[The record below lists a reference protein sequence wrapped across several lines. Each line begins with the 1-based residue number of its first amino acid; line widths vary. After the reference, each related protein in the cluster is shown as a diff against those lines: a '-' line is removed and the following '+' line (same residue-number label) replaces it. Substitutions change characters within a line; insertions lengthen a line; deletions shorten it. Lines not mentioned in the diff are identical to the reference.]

1 MLKSVA
7 GNQRIYLGCF
17 ISLLLFLL
25 VGHFS
30 TLALQKNKQLA
41 FSKNLLIKSDEVTLQ
56 LATSL
61 RAVNQ
66 AALIECNKPTIDK
79 IRIIASY
86 YPYVDD
92 IGIAEGDKLLCTANW
107 GILEKQSQ
115 LPRHDFITASGVDVY
130 LTPRDLFP
138 SPLIRN
144 MPRLA
149 HVVAFSSRL
158 RAEQIYKD
166 TADFSYELVTKN
178 GEHKFIS
185 LAGSPAASNHFSTL
199 STRLCSDTFDY
210 CIVTYND
217 SVGILAYQPLLIAL
231 YCVIALCFGGLIAFS
246 ITSYQE
252 EKRSLEFRLIRAIK
266 REELYLEY
274 QPVVH
279 AVQHHIVGVEAL
291 LRWKDELYGQVS
303 PELFIPIATKLALY
317 KHISFFIA
325 HRALHDL
332 QHLLKQDSN
341 LMVSLNISNYEI
353 TKPEYLDYLHK
364 QVILHDIKPHQI
376 KLEITE
382 RINEYHQ
389 KISEFAIAARK
400 KGFKVSLDDFG
411 TGASNIVWLTSIDF
425 DEIKLDKIFIHG
437 LHEELKRDLFISMLN
452 GIAKLNKQLV
462 FEGVESPHELRLIE
476 SFDKHAFIQ
485 GWLFY
490 KALPAARLTHIIAEK
505 RANSSPPPLTAASS
519 SAH

>member
-1 MLKSVA
+1 MLKSLT

-17 ISLLLFLL
+17 ISLLVFLII
-25 VGHFS
+25 GHYS
-30 TLALQKNKQLA
+30 TLVLQKNKQLD

-56 LATSL
+56 LTTSL
-61 RAVNQ
+61 RDVNH

-79 IRIIASY
+79 IRIIASR

-92 IGIAEGDKLLCTANW
+92 IGIAEGDKLICTANW
-107 GILEKQSQ
+107 GVLEKKSQ
-115 LPRHDFITASGVDVY
+115 LPRHNFITASGFEVY
-130 LTPRDLFP
+130 LKPRDLFP
-138 SPLIRN
+138 SQLVRN
-144 MPRLA
+144 MTRLGNI
-149 HVVAFSSRL
+149 VVFSSRL
-158 RAEQIYKD
+158 RTEQIYKD
-166 TADFSYELVTKN
+166 TTDFSYELVTKN

-185 LAGSPAASNHFSTL
+185 LAGSSPARGHFSTL
-199 STRLCSDTFDY
+199 STRLCSDAFDY
-210 CIVTYND
+210 CIVTYNG
-217 SVGILAYQPLLIAL
+217 SAGILAYHPLSIAL

-246 ITSYQE
+246 VTSYQE

-291 LRWKDELYGQVS
+291 LRWKDDLYGQVS

-317 KHISFFIA
+317 KNISFFIA
-325 HRALHDL
+325 QRALSDL
-332 QHLLKQDSN
+332 QHLLKQDGE
-341 LMVSLNISNYEI
+341 LVVSLNISNYEI
-353 TKPEYLDYLHK
+353 NKPEYLDYLHK
-364 QVILHDIKPHQI
+364 QVIHHGIKSHQI

-382 RINEYHQ
+382 RIHEYHQ
-389 KISEFAIAARK
+389 KIAEFSAAARH

-476 SFDKHAFIQ
+476 SFDQNAFIQ

-490 KALPAARLTHIIAEK
+490 KAMPAARLTRIIREK
-505 RANSSPPPLTAASS
+505 RIPS
-519 SAH
+519 